1 MEEQYVINKALYIKL
16 KEEMVD
22 SRNTDCGCDI
32 IICIDSESLRF
43 VNEDIG
49 NSITVFS
56 KPNTMR
62 YISYTIDSLM
72 SEIIAKFGYQS
83 TLHRY
88 VDKILRNIGYIK
100 T

>member
-1 MEEQYVINKALYIKL
+1 MEEQYVINKALYTKL
-16 KEEMVD
+16 KEEMID
-22 SRNTDCGCDI
+22 KHNSGCDI
-32 IICIDSESLRF
+32 IVCTDSESLRF

-62 YISYTIDSLM
+62 YISYTIDSFM

-83 TLHRY
+83 ALHHY
-88 VDKILRNIGYIK
+88 IDKTLRNIGYIK